1 MGNSNID
8 FRKYSDID
16 QVKIDPKK
24 IKTNTYCLS
33 NLYQYFKD
41 YTCLTCHQNG
51 IFDYERDKQ
60 TSELY
65 IIFECYNSHKI
76 KAKLQN
82 YLKSNIKLEKLKK
95 MTVYDLIP
103 EKMRNDKH
111 RVSILKEYVKICFEC
126 QKAFIIIDDWTN
138 SINHRHP
145 MDTYNIVPGNN
156 GFHLIQQRYG
166 NLKKVDLIKIE
177 RKISEERKYY
187 EKIKEILVKRNLEK
201 EFQSY
206 LTQLKMEIDFI

>member
-33 NLYQYFKD
+33 ILYQYFKD

-76 KAKLQN
+76 KAKLQD

-103 EKMRNDKH
+103 DKMRNDKH
-111 RVSILKEYVKICFEC
+111 RESILKEFVKICFEC

-145 MDTYNIVPGNN
+145 METYNIVPGNN
-156 GFHLIQQRYG
+156 DFR
-166 NLKKVDLIKIE
+166 
-177 RKISEERKYY
+177 ISYSSNYPSKYN
-187 EKIKEILVKRNLEK
+187 KNMGI
-201 EFQSY
+201 
-206 LTQLKMEIDFI
+206 